1 MFICSRKVFAN
12 VRILQEKCWIL
23 AVILLSAGCGGG
35 STDVTGTVSG
45 KVTLEGKSVPVGT
58 SVICQHIE
66 RSFPAVGKTAADG
79 SFKLSMKDSNNVIAG
94 DYEVML
100 QSPVVTMD
108 PAEAMR
114 LSQSGKFP
122 KQEETVPSK
131 YRSFTT
137 SGLKMTVKRG
147 ANTYDIDMK
156 P

>member
-1 MFICSRKVFAN
+1 M
-12 VRILQEKCWIL
+12 RILQQKYWIL
-23 AVILLSAGCGGG
+23 ALILLSTGCGGG

-45 KVTLEGKSVPVGT
+45 KVTSEGKPVPVGT

-79 SFKLSMKDSNNVIAG
+79 TFKLNMKETNKVIVG

-114 LSQSGKFP
+114 LSQAGKFP
-122 KQEETVPSK
+122 KQEETVPPK

-137 SGLKMTVKRG
+137 SGLKMTVKKG